1 MSERLFDLK
10 EGAQVGIVSGSASDK
25 ETVDKVTAV
34 LDQLGVSWE
43 FNVLSAHRAPNKLA
57 RYMKE
62 AKPRGLKAMVG
73 VAGLAAAL
81 PGVMASHTTL
91 PVIGVPCAGGPLSG
105 VDALCSIVQMP
116 SGIPVATVAIDG
128 AANAG
133 ILAAK
138 MLAIGN
144 PELLSKIEAY
154 KDELKD
160 GVMKKKEKL
169 EKVGYKEYMG
179 Q

>member
-1 MSERLFDLK
+1 MSDRLFDLK

-73 VAGLAAAL
+73 VAAQSA
-81 PGVMASHTTL
+81 MSASPAITFSTS
-91 PVIGVPCAGGPLSG
+91 SG
-105 VDALCSIVQMP
+105 
-116 SGIPVATVAIDG
+116 
-128 AANAG
+128 
-133 ILAAK
+133 
-138 MLAIGN
+138 
-144 PELLSKIEAY
+144 
-154 KDELKD
+154 
-160 GVMKKKEKL
+160 
-169 EKVGYKEYMG
+169 
-179 Q
+179 